1 MSSFKIWCG
10 INVYVCVFY
19 PFERAFFCDFTAPIM
34 FASQVLISDDDKKRR
49 EKRQRIVHT
58 NVATALLAILKSIRP
73 YAESEYNVDVP
84 WVSTVVYLRMCKIC
98 CISGCMLQ
106 GRER

>member
-1 MSSFKIWCG
+1 MIVLWNNLKHIVHVLL
-10 INVYVCVFY
+10 IM
-19 PFERAFFCDFTAPIM
+19 RATH
-34 FASQVLISDDDKKRR
+34 QVLVSDDDKKRR

-84 WVSTVVYLRMCKIC
+84 WVSR
-98 CISGCMLQ
+98 
-106 GRER
+106 